1 MSKGTILYAG
11 AFELPDKNASANRVV
26 SNGKIFR
33 DLGYDVA
40 FLGVTRAGEFFDGI
54 RRADCLGFTVFE
66 EAYPKSTKQWLMR
79 VFSIENVNNAVSSLS
94 DVRMIILYNVP
105 FAMLK
110 RVKKHYKSSGI
121 KIVYDC
127 TEWNDFAEGNI
138 LKRKYKKLDE
148 KQIENKLA
156 KHTDAL
162 IVISRR
168 MEKAYA
174 DCKNLLRLPP
184 LVDTSD
190 PIWHQ
195 ERERDDGKFEFCFAG
210 ELGGNKESFEIVVEA
225 FGKLKNDNCILRV
238 IGVEKKAFLERY
250 PGYASLCDTD
260 RIEFMG
266 RLSHK
271 DTVGYVR
278 NCGCYIF
285 VRRSNNRNEAG
296 FPTKFAEAATC
307 GVPVITTNVSDIGEY
322 IGKGV
327 RGIML
332 ADIDGHSVS
341 DAMEKSLDG
350 FGKGGALSELF
361 DYRSYI
367 TLTENWLNKVLK

>member
-40 FLGVTRAGEFFDGI
+40 FLGVTKDGEYFDGI

-66 EAYPKSTKQWLMR
+66 EAYPKTTGQWLMR
-79 VFSIENVNNAVSSLS
+79 VFSIENLNRAVAFLS
-94 DVRMIILYNVP
+94 DVRMIVLYNVP

-110 RVKKHYKSSGI
+110 RVRKHYRKSGI

-127 TEWNDFAEGNI
+127 TEWNDCAEGNI
-138 LKRKYKKLDE
+138 LKRKYKMLDE
-148 KQIENKLA
+148 KKIESRLVSQA
-156 KHTDAL
+156 DGL

-190 PIWHQ
+190 PIWRQ
-195 ERERDDGKFEFCFAG
+195 ERKRDDGRFEFCFAG
-210 ELGGNKESFEIVVEA
+210 ELGGNKESMENVVRA
-225 FGKLKNDNCILRV
+225 FGELKDENCFLRV
-238 IGVEKKAFLERY
+238 IGVEKDAFCVRY
-250 PGYASLCDTD
+250 PDLSDICDNKK
-260 RIEFMG
+260 IIFMG
-266 RLSHK
+266 RLSHE
-271 DTVGYVR
+271 DTVGYVLG
-278 NCGCYIF
+278 CDCYIF
-285 VRRSNNRNEAG
+285 VRKSNNRNEAG

-307 GVPVITTNVSDIGEY
+307 GIPVITTDVSDIGEY
-322 IGKGV
+322 IGKSV
-327 RGIML
+327 RGIIL
-332 ADIDGHSVS
+332 SDIGTDMIAGAIVNAVS
-341 DAMEKSLDG
+341 EYGKSAG
-350 FGKGGALSELF
+350 LSMLF
-361 DYRSYI
+361 DYRSYVAAA
-367 TLTENWLNKVLK
+367 ENWLGKVLK

>member
-40 FLGVTRAGEFFDGI
+40 FLGVTRDGEYFDGI
-54 RRADCLGFTVFE
+54 RRSDCLGFTVFE
-66 EAYPKSTKQWLMR
+66 EAYPKTTKQWLSR
-79 VFSIENVNNAVSSLS
+79 VFSIENLNKAVSELS

-110 RVKKHYKSSGI
+110 RVKKHYKRSGI
-121 KIVYDC
+121 RVVYDC
-127 TEWNDFAEGNI
+127 TEWNDCAEGNV

-148 KQIENKLA
+148 KQIETKLTSQ
-156 KHTDAL
+156 TDGL
-162 IVISRR
+162 IVISHR

-174 DCKNLLRLPP
+174 DCENLLRLPP

-195 ERERDDGKFEFCFAG
+195 ERERDDGRFEFCFAG
-210 ELGGNKESFEIVVEA
+210 ELGGNKESLESVVKA
-225 FGKLKNDNCILRV
+225 FGELEDDRCFLRV
-238 IGVEKKAFLERY
+238 IGVEKDAFCERY
-250 PGYASLCDTD
+250 PECADLCNTD
-260 RIEFMG
+260 KIVFMG

-271 DTVGYVR
+271 ETVGYVR
-278 NCGCYIF
+278 NCDCYIF

-307 GVPVITTNVSDIGEY
+307 GVPVITTNVSDIVEY

-327 RGIML
+327 RGMIL
-332 ADIDGHSVS
+332 PGVGADLIADAVRSAVS
-341 DAMEKSLDG
+341 A
-350 FGKGGALSELF
+350 FGGESDLSTVF

-367 TLTENWLNKVLK
+367 ASAENWIGKVLK